1 MIRRPPRSTLFP
13 YTTLFRSRLA
23 RGPAG
28 ALGRAA
34 RIRVRSLLRPQRL
47 DDGAQRVHRHRE
59 RRISRRRVDALGADA
74 QSVRGDRGNR
84 HHGGTRGAVA
94 DAVGNVPRKAVHRL
108 GHGQQSVRAR
118 QPHRRAGAPEAR
130 LAQPRAGG
138 LDHDRHRGRR
148 AVLHRHGVDRARRV
162 ACASGPAWR
171 HPHRAAGAGRGG
183 RHERASDHGE
193 AVRADARVR
202 GPCRRAHSPR
212 IARTGH
218 GAAAVLLTHGAR
230 VSLPFV
236 TVIVPSRNEA
246 RHLAACLD
254 SIVATAYPTDRL
266 EILVI
271 DGMSTDSTRV
281 IAEAYATNAERRN
294 GIALDV
300 IDNPARTAPAAL
312 NIGIR
317 RAKGDVIARMDA
329 HALYPADYLPRLVEA
344 LDATGAD
351 NVGGVLDT
359 RPASDAAVARAIA
372 AACSHPFGVGNSR
385 FRIGAPTNQWVDT
398 VPFGCWRR
406 KLFTWLG
413 MFDEDLVRNQDDEL
427 NHRLLARGGRILLV
441 ANVTAQYFARERLR
455 QGARMFYQY
464 GLFKP
469 LVARKIGRV
478 MTVRQL
484 VPPALTVGLALTA
497 LTAPR
502 GPPAAARARRRPPR
516 GAR

>member
-1 MIRRPPRSTLFP
+1 M
-13 YTTLFRSRLA
+13 
-23 RGPAG
+23 
-28 ALGRAA
+28 
-34 RIRVRSLLRPQRL
+34 
-47 DDGAQRVHRHRE
+47 
-59 RRISRRRVDALGADA
+59 
-74 QSVRGDRGNR
+74 
-84 HHGGTRGAVA
+84 
-94 DAVGNVPRKAVHRL
+94 
-108 GHGQQSVRAR
+108 
-118 QPHRRAGAPEAR
+118 
-130 LAQPRAGG
+130 
-138 LDHDRHRGRR
+138 
-148 AVLHRHGVDRARRV
+148 
-162 ACASGPAWR
+162 
-171 HPHRAAGAGRGG
+171 
-183 RHERASDHGE
+183 
-193 AVRADARVR
+193 
-202 GPCRRAHSPR
+202 
-212 IARTGH
+212 
-218 GAAAVLLTHGAR
+218 
-230 VSLPFV
+230 SLPFV

-254 SIVATAYPTDRL
+254 SIVATAYPKDRL

-455 QGARMFYQY
+455 QVARMFYQY

-497 LTAPR
+497 LTAPWV
-502 GPPAAARARRRPPR
+502 PAAAWAGAALAVVYGGAALVTAARLVPKLGFRAALVAAAVFPIMHLSYGWGFLAGVVRWNRHPR
-516 GAR
+516 TSPNGQATATTIRAVPLSR